1 MYSSIGV
8 YYNITHIIRLWT
20 VDNSKPRN
28 VVTFANEFGTLA
40 IGDGTIYY
48 NIVYYYIISS

>member
-1 MYSSIGV
+1 MYSSLGV
-8 YYNITHIIRLWT
+8 YYNITHIVRLWT

-28 VVTFANEFGTLA
+28 VIIFADEFGTLA

-48 NIVYYYIISS
+48 NIVYYYTLSS